1 MYMGDLY
8 GETGN
13 IYKQIPSYLETIKLA
28 DSIHD
33 AILEGDGC
41 MQLGGAYLNLNK
53 LDSALLLEQ
62 KALALFSNLNTYW
75 KGVVYNHIG
84 EIYFRKGNIDLS
96 REAFFKAA
104 QISDFRLKGQ
114 YSTTCLSPDHKT
126 AYHNHSNLMQNRHSI
141 PSRCIDIY
149 THRPHPL
156 ELCISVKKTQTLAKV
171 SDFCLLFSGL

>member
-104 QISDFRLKGQ
+104 QISEEQDNGYSLGPNYISLGHFYQSAKKNRFQPSFR
-114 YSTTCLSPDHKT
+114 
-126 AYHNHSNLMQNRHSI
+126 I
-141 PSRCIDIY
+141 
-149 THRPHPL
+149 
-156 ELCISVKKTQTLAKV
+156 
-171 SDFCLLFSGL
+171 